1 LIAIKFGD
9 CVRGHRH
16 DERDRCL
23 LVAGAGN
30 SARSPRTSILSMIS
44 ANPAS
49 SSAVS
54 MRVMTGFSL
63 CVSARLWSAAQWA
76 SIAYV
81 TASEPAPMTGG
92 GAGLFER
99 SMTSRGATLG
109 GSEIR
114 AVKRF
119 ERKYS
124 MAISI

>member
-1 LIAIKFGD
+1 
-9 CVRGHRH
+9 
-16 DERDRCL
+16 
-23 LVAGAGN
+23 
-30 SARSPRTSILSMIS
+30 
-44 ANPAS
+44 
-49 SSAVS
+49 
-54 MRVMTGFSL
+54 
-63 CVSARLWSAAQWA
+63 
-76 SIAYV
+76 
-81 TASEPAPMTGG
+81 MTGG